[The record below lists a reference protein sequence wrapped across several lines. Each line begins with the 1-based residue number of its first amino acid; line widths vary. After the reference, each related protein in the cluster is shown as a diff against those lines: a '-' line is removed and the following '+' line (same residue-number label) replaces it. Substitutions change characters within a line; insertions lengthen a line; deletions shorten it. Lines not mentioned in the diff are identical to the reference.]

1 MNIAIGTAQF
11 GLDYGVSNKTGQVTN
26 TTAAQILHF
35 AQKVGITTL
44 DTALAYG
51 NSQEVIG
58 YAQKQLPHPFNII
71 TKLSVDNLSTEQLIE
86 QVQNSLSLLHCN
98 QVDAILLHQ
107 ADELLN
113 ERKAE
118 NYQKLSVLKVLG
130 LCKKIGVSFYHPK
143 QFIQLAPE
151 IKLDLIQVP
160 MSILDQ
166 RFLAPEVQ
174 KKVNNEHI
182 EVHARSLFLQGLLLM
197 QTNQLPTYFKPFQL
211 QLNAFHQ
218 MIKKEQLTALQA
230 CLSFAKSTDFVDK
243 FVIGV
248 NQLSELEQIVLEYS
262 HINKC
267 QFTEHASTE
276 LGLVNPALWQL

>member
-11 GLDYGVSNKTGQVTN
+11 GLNYGVSNQTGQVTN
-26 TTAAQILHF
+26 TAAAQILHF
-35 AQKVGITTL
+35 AQKVGITSI

-58 YAQKQLPHPFNII
+58 YAHKQLHEPFHII
-71 TKLSVDNLSTEQLIE
+71 TKLSVDNISTKQVVE
-86 QVQNSLSLLHCN
+86 QVQDSLSLLHCN
-98 QVDAILLHQ
+98 QLDAILLHQ

-118 NYQKLSVLKVLG
+118 NYQKLSVLKAFG
-130 LCKKIGVSFYHPK
+130 LCKKIGVSFYHPE

-166 RFLAPEVQ
+166 RFLTPEVQ
-174 KKVNNEHI
+174 KKVNNERI

-197 QTNQLPTYFKPFQL
+197 QINQLPAYFKPFKL
-211 QLNAFHQ
+211 QLDLFHQ
-218 MIKKEQLTALQA
+218 MLKREQLTALQA

-262 HINKC
+262 DINKR
-267 QFTEHASTE
+267 QFTELASTE